1 MKPYKFFIFAYWH
14 DPRWKKFVGAT
25 VKIKDL
31 AQNLSVLGHDVTLF
45 LPRYHFGI
53 ENSSI
58 KIVEIPFINLP
69 LLRFL
74 SFNLALTFFL
84 LMTVFKTRPDV
95 VYMRRM
101 GSILPGIYA
110 RLVNSLFFYE
120 INDDPYRR
128 IYQEGSLMS
137 FRIRKFISEF
147 QDKINLKLCQRAF
160 VITKEILEKILIE
173 NPELQA
179 KKFVELPSGANTD
192 LFRPLPVRECRAR
205 LNIDLEEKHVG
216 FAGTLLRHQG
226 IDVLVDAAPLILDRE
241 PSTRFVIIGEGPMKE
256 TWMNAVESKGLN
268 MRFLFPG
275 QIDYEDMPTWISAMD
290 ICVSPF
296 VQSAGLRSPVK
307 IFDYMA
313 CGKPVIASK
322 IEGTT
327 DIFNQSEAI
336 KFVEPGDTEALSDAI
351 IDLLANQKKAAQL
364 GENGRRFIV
373 AKYDRK
379 VLANRIYKEAFSC
392 KH

>member
-1 MKPYKFFIFAYWH
+1 
-14 DPRWKKFVGAT
+14 
-25 VKIKDL
+25 
-31 AQNLSVLGHDVTLF
+31 
-45 LPRYHFGI
+45 
-53 ENSSI
+53 
-58 KIVEIPFINLP
+58 
-69 LLRFL
+69 
-74 SFNLALTFFL
+74 
-84 LMTVFKTRPDV
+84 
-95 VYMRRM
+95 M
-101 GSILPGIYA
+101 GSIIPSIYA
-110 RLVNSLFFYE
+110 RLINSLFFYE

-128 IYQEGSLMS
+128 IYQEGSLTR
-137 FRIRKFISEF
+137 FRIRKFLSEF

-160 VITKEILEKILIE
+160 VITKEILGKILNE
-173 NPELQA
+173 NPGLQA
-179 KKFVELPSGANTD
+179 TKFVELPSGANTD
-192 LFRPLPVRECRAR
+192 LFRPMPVRESRAR
-205 LNIDLEEKHVG
+205 LNIDLEEKYVG

-226 IDVLVDAAPLILDRE
+226 IDVLIDAAPLILE
-241 PSTRFVIIGEGPMKE
+241 KESSTRFVIIGEGPMKE
-256 TWMNAVESKGLN
+256 TWMKAVESKGLN
-268 MRFLFPG
+268 MRFLFSG

-290 ICVSPF
+290 ICISPF

-313 CGKPVIASK
+313 CGKPVIASR

-327 DIFNQSEAI
+327 DVFNQSEAI

-379 VLANRIYKEAFSC
+379 FLANRIYKEAFSC